1 MSALPPKADMCGANH
16 HICFGPKADIADAFF
31 FTRYLANRFGDD
43 PCPIA
48 PFTGL
53 IALLARLVYLLSG
66 PMAVGADILAG
77 ARRAG
82 FWIVLRSVM
91 F

>member
-1 MSALPPKADMCGANH
+1 MSALGQYWTSPTLSFRG
-16 HICFGPKADIADAFF
+16 
-31 FTRYLANRFGDD
+31 LANRFGDH

-53 IALLARLVYLLSG
+53 IALLACLVYLLSG

-82 FWIVLRSVM
+82 FWIVFRSVM
-91 F
+91 FWCLRRHCLPFLQFV